1 MRYLAWFALPFC
13 GALLMGCLLPF
24 WWLTFLFMLL
34 FGVLAWLL
42 YHTSLGRRTAFALLA
57 AGACLGCGWF
67 GLHHVVVVAPA
78 GAWEGRSSGICG
90 EVVSYPEQTDYGIS
104 LDLRITSGLA
114 KGRRVQVFLDDWYH
128 YLKPGDQLTG
138 TAEFSP
144 VLEDPE
150 GTGTRY
156 ASGGVFLQ
164 ADVELASA
172 YSSPSVPLRYLP
184 AWLGEQLKQ
193 TVARLYEGQQAALLQ
208 GLLTGDKSGLTD
220 FLYTCFRRAGL
231 AHLLAVS
238 GLHVGFLTGMV
249 YLLPGRKKFRIFL
262 AVPLMVCFA
271 LMTGGQ
277 SSVWRAVVMGSLL
290 LAAPLFGRETD
301 PITSLSAAL
310 MVLLLPNPYAILNVG
325 LQLSF
330 AAVAG
335 LACFGGKMYHWM
347 TKPLKRKNRRK
358 KISTVRRILYGV
370 WRWVAAGLATSCCAT
385 VFTLPLSAWYFGTI
399 SLIGPLANLFAVWA
413 ASLAFGLGLVS
424 CGVVLVCP
432 ALGEALA
439 GLVGV
444 LLNWLMAVARIL
456 GNLTFAAVTLDN
468 LYLRLWLVFLLAAVL
483 LTAFVAGLRRRP
495 LLPLGTTAALLMLAL
510 SLRMLSISAMPLCV
524 SVLDVGEGSC
534 TVFSSR
540 GCYVAVDC
548 GGYQAGDVLADYLQ
562 SGGVSRLA
570 LLTVTHYDTDHVNGV
585 EELLERI
592 QVDTLLLPDVE
603 DNTGT
608 RQELEQLAQAH
619 GCHVSWVSGDTV
631 TVGFGAATLTV
642 YPPVDSGEDNT
653 SCVSALCTWQ
663 DRAVLVTGD
672 LEQEQERMLLEREN
686 LPELDVLVV
695 GHHGS
700 NTSTGA
706 KLLAELSPDI
716 AVISVGSNSY
726 GLPAQEVLER
736 LADYR
741 CKLFRT
747 DENGTVTIR
756 CR

>member
-1 MRYLAWFALPFC
+1 MRYLVWFALPFC
-13 GALLMGCLLPF
+13 GALLLGCLLPL
-24 WWLTFLFMLL
+24 WWLALVLAPL

-42 YHTSLGRRTAFALLA
+42 LHTDLRRRTAFSLLT
-57 AGACLGCGWF
+57 AGACLGCCWF
-67 GLHHVVVVAPA
+67 GLHHGAVVLPTAA
-78 GAWEGRSSGICG
+78 LEGQSSGFQG
-90 EVVSYPEQTDYGIS
+90 EVISYPESTDYGIS
-104 LDLRITSGLA
+104 LELRFTSGLA
-114 KGRRVQVFLDDWYH
+114 KGRKVQVYLDDWYH
-128 YLKPGDQLTG
+128 YLKPGDRLTG
-138 TAEFSP
+138 TAEFYGS
-144 VLEDPE
+144 LKDRQD
-150 GTGTRY
+150 TGTRY
-156 ASGGVFLQ
+156 ASGGVFLL
-164 ADVELASA
+164 ADVEIASA

-184 AWLGEQLKQ
+184 AWLGQQLKQ
-193 TVARLYEGQQAALLQ
+193 TVAGLYEGQRGALLQ
-208 GLLTGDKSGLTD
+208 GLLTGDESGLTD

-231 AHLLAVS
+231 VHLLAVS

-262 AVPLMVCFA
+262 AVPLMICFA

-301 PITSLSAAL
+301 PATSLSAAL
-310 MVLLLPNPYAILNVG
+310 LVLLLPNPYAILNVG

-335 LACFGGKMYHWM
+335 LACFGGKMYDWM
-347 TKPLKRKNRRK
+347 TKPLKRKHRRK
-358 KISTVRRILYGV
+358 RRSPAWRVLHWV

-399 SLIGPLANLFAVWA
+399 SLIGPLANLCAVWA
-413 ASLAFGLGLVS
+413 GSLAFGLGLVS
-424 CGVVLVCP
+424 CGLARISP

-439 GLVGV
+439 RPVGGL
-444 LLNWLMAVARIL
+444 LDWLMAVAQTL
-456 GNLTFAAVTLDN
+456 GSRTFAAVTLDN
-468 LYLRLWLVFLLAAVL
+468 LYLRLWLAFLLVMVL
-483 LTAFVAGLRRRP
+483 LTALVSGLRQRP
-495 LLPLGTTAALLMLAL
+495 LLPLGATGALLMLAL
-510 SLRMLSISAMPLCV
+510 SLRMLSLSAVPLCV
-524 SVLDVGEGSC
+524 SVLDVGEGAC

-562 SGGVSRLA
+562 SGGASRLA
-570 LLTVTHYDTDHVNGV
+570 LLAVTHYDADHVDGV

-603 DNTGT
+603 DDTGT
-608 RQELEQLAQAH
+608 RQELEQLARAH
-619 GCHVSWVSGDTV
+619 GCYVSWVSGDTV
-631 TVGFGAATLTV
+631 TVGFGSARLTV
-642 YPPVDSGEDNT
+642 YPPVDFGEDNAG
-653 SCVSALCTWQ
+653 CVSALCTWE

-672 LEQEQERMLLEREN
+672 LEQEQEQLLLEREDI
-686 LPELDVLVV
+686 PELDVLVV

-700 NTSTGA
+700 DTSTGA
-706 KLLAELSPDI
+706 KLLSQLSPEI

-726 GLPAQEVLER
+726 GLPAPEVLER

-741 CKLFRT
+741 CNLFRT